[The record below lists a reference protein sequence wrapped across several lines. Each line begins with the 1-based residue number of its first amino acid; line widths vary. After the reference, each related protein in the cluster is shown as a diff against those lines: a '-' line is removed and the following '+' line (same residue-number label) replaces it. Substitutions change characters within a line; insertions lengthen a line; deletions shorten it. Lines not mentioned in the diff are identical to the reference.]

1 MHAAAP
7 CEMPSSVK
15 GPLIQC
21 QRADLPVTHTA
32 AALVVA
38 HKSAIGGEEL
48 DPVSPNGALPF
59 VFEMR
64 EPVGGFDDELA
75 GTRFRPRQT
84 RPIRCLE
91 IANALPGLVGN
102 CHRADR
108 DICLIS
114 GR

>member
-1 MHAAAP
+1 MLDRVANARCRALRNAKQDKRP
-7 CEMPSSVK
+7 IGSSRIDNGFQIS
-15 GPLIQC
+15 GPLIKC
-21 QRADLPVTHTA
+21 QGAGLPVAHTA

-75 GTRFRPRQT
+75 GTRFPPRQT
-84 RPIRCLE
+84 R
-91 IANALPGLVGN
+91 A
-102 CHRADR
+102 
-108 DICLIS
+108 
-114 GR
+114 